1 MFQHGTAGGENMEF
15 GAVLRRMRKGADMS
29 QEALAEKMH
38 ISRSN
43 ISKLESNKLELKAA
57 DLINWCRITNNP
69 DILIAFVYG
78 MDVLAGTTQFISTI
92 LLGGI
97 I

>member
-1 MFQHGTAGGENMEF
+1 MEF

>member
-1 MFQHGTAGGENMEF
+1 MEF

-29 QEALAEKMH
+29 QEALAEKLH
-38 ISRSN
+38 LSRSN

-57 DLINWCRITNNP
+57 DLVNWCRVTNNP